1 MKINFFKPAVMAA
14 VASATMSVSS
24 SDALALA
31 AYYPIYTVCPCDLES
46 IRGSAVEFECWRFSE
61 SAPE

>member
-1 MKINFFKPAVMAA
+1 MKSSFFRPAVMA
-14 VASATMSVSS
+14 VLASAIMSASS

-31 AYYPIYTVCPCDLES
+31 AYYPIDTVCPFDPES